1 MTIEI
6 PRRVRELVAPQ
17 FDIINSR
24 AAAWRERGADVVN
37 LGQAVPGF
45 PPPAAALAAAVN
57 ALADGNTHVY
67 SADAGLPEL
76 RETLCR
82 RLASQLQVRVEP
94 EREMIITAGA
104 NQALLLALLTL
115 LEPGDEVVLPSPYF
129 MNHEMAVRA
138 VGAVP
143 VEAPLAEDTG
153 FALHL
158 ADLEPFL
165 SSHTRAVVVVS
176 PNNPTGAVYSPA
188 ELEKVGRA
196 MLARGIYVLA
206 DETYM
211 HFVYET
217 ARHYSLASL
226 PEWRAGVLV
235 CGSFSKSF
243 AMTGWRAGY
252 LIAPAE
258 VITEALKIQDA
269 MVICAPVI
277 TQKAVL
283 AAATTE
289 WNYSQQFLPELNA
302 RRRYV
307 RDRLKEI
314 PSLAWHP
321 TEGGFFAF
329 VRVAGCDDAERLA
342 MDVLDREHVVT
353 IPGNFFGRSGQGF
366 LRLSYGAVDIPAL
379 REAFDRLQ
387 RCFGQRGMLLTNSP
401 G

>member
-1 MTIEI
+1 MSVEI
-6 PRRVRELVAPQ
+6 PKRVAGLVAPQ
-17 FDIINSR
+17 FDIINAR
-24 AAAWRERGADVVN
+24 AAAWRERGADVIS

-45 PPPAAALAAAVN
+45 LPPAAALEAAAT
-57 ALADGNTHVY
+57 ALADSDTHVY
-67 SADAGLPEL
+67 SADSGLPAL

-82 RLASQLQVRVEP
+82 RLASQLQASVEP

-104 NQALLLALLTL
+104 NQAFLLALLTL
-115 LEPGDEVVLPSPYF
+115 LEPGDEVVLPSPCF

-138 VGAVP
+138 VGALP
-143 VEAPLAEDTG
+143 VEAPLAEHTG

-165 SSHTRAVVVVS
+165 TSRTRAVVVVS

-188 ELEKVGRA
+188 ELEKIGRA

-226 PEWRAGVLV
+226 PEWRNGILV

-252 LIAPAE
+252 LIAPRE

-269 MVICAPVI
+269 MIICAPVI
-277 TQKAVL
+277 AQKAVL
-283 AAATTE
+283 AAVTGE
-289 WNYSQQFLPELNA
+289 WDYALQFIPELNA
-302 RRRYV
+302 RRQYV
-307 RDRLKEI
+307 RDRLKGI
-314 PSLAWHP
+314 PSLSWHP

-329 VRVAGCDDAERLA
+329 ARVVGCEDAEQLA
-342 MDVLDREHVVT
+342 MEVLDRVHVVT

-366 LRLSYGAVDIPAL
+366 LRLSYGAVGIPAL
-379 REAFDRLQ
+379 QEAFDRLQ
-387 RCFGQRGMLLTNSP
+387 TFFAHRV
-401 G
+401 

>member
-6 PRRVRELVAPQ
+6 PRRVTGLVAPQ
-17 FDIINSR
+17 FDIINAR
-24 AAAWRERGADVVN
+24 AAALRQRGADVIS

-45 PPPAAALAAAVN
+45 RPPAVALEAAAS
-57 ALADGNTHVY
+57 ALADGDTHIY

-82 RLASQLQVRVEP
+82 RLASQLQVSVDP
-94 EREMIITAGA
+94 QREMIITAGA

-115 LEPGDEVVLPSPYF
+115 LEPDDEVVLPSPYF

-143 VEAPLAEDTG
+143 IEAPLPEDAG

-165 SSHTRAVVVVS
+165 TPRTRAVVVVS
-176 PNNPTGAVYSPA
+176 PNNPTGAVYSPG
-188 ELEKVGRA
+188 ELEKIGRA
-196 MLARGIYVLA
+196 MLARGICVLA

-217 ARHYSLASL
+217 SRHYSLASL
-226 PEWRAGVLV
+226 PGWRDGVLV

-252 LIAPAE
+252 LIAPPE

-269 MVICAPVI
+269 MIICAPVI

-283 AAATTE
+283 AAVAAE
-289 WNYSQQFLPELNA
+289 WDYPLQFMSELSA

-307 RDRLKEI
+307 GDRLKEI
-314 PSLAWHP
+314 PSLSWHP

-329 VRVAGCDDAERLA
+329 VRVAGCEDTERLA
-342 MDVLDREHVVT
+342 MDVLDRVHVVT
-353 IPGNFFGRSGQGF
+353 IPGNFFGRSGHGF
-366 LRLSYGAVDIPAL
+366 LRLSYGSVDIPAL
-379 REAFDRLQ
+379 GKAFDRLQ
-387 RCFGQRGMLLTNSP
+387 TFFSQHKSSP
-401 G
+401 